1 MATKKAAS
9 TAKKPSTA
17 KKTAPAKKPSTTT
30 KSKPAA
36 KTTVTT
42 VKAVESQPVKAA
54 TSRKMGVLNITSTPL
69 VAAMIAEFIGAFL
82 LAALFITGQGQPILI
97 MFGMVGIVLATGLV
111 SGGYANPALTVAAW
125 VTKRMNGARAIGY
138 VVAQILGAM
147 LALVLLN
154 TFIKAATPAAADAT
168 AMMTGAPSLFSAA
181 AVPTDHAWLV
191 LLAEVIGSLI
201 FGFVAASVMRA
212 NSDRVVNALTLG
224 FGFFVALMVA
234 GSAAATLG
242 ANAILNPAVAIAL
255 QAIDFS
261 SVWPV
266 VIYFVGTIA
275 GTIGGFALYDYL
287 RRAEGTAK

>member
-30 KSKPAA
+30 KSKPVV
-36 KTTVTT
+36 KTSVTT
-42 VKAVESQPVKAA
+42 VKAVESQPVKAVTA
-54 TSRKMGVLNITSTPL
+54 RKMGTFKLSSTPL
-69 VAAMIAEFIGAFL
+69 IAAMIAEFIGAFL
-82 LAALFITGQGQPILI
+82 LAALFITGQGQPILV

-111 SGGYANPALTVAAW
+111 SGGYANPALAIAAW
-125 VTKRMNGARAIGY
+125 VTKRINGARAIGY

-154 TFIKAATPAAADAT
+154 TFIKAATPAAADA

-181 AVPTDHAWLV
+181 AVPVDHAWLV

-201 FGFVAASVMRA
+201 FGFVAASVLRA
-212 NSDRVVNALTLG
+212 GTDRIVTALTMG

-242 ANAILNPAVAIAL
+242 ASAILNPAVAIAL

-261 SVWPV
+261 SVWPFA
-266 VIYFVGTIA
+266 IYFVGTIA
-275 GTIGGFALYDYL
+275 GTLGGFALYDYL
-287 RRAEGTAK
+287 RRAETIVK